1 MAQPRVTIRSGHPDF
16 LDLPWDRS
24 MLEWEHP
31 RRIDLPKGISRHE
44 VQFYDYD
51 EGIYAIKELP
61 LQAARQEYAALRGLE
76 DLDAPSVRPVGLV
89 ERPWLDPTMESSAAV
104 ITVYLN
110 HAFSYRELVSGWGFG
125 ERRNQMLDAFAGLLV
140 ELHLIGCYWGDC
152 SLSNALY
159 RYDADAIEV
168 TMVDGETAELRPGLS
183 TGQRLDDIEI
193 MITNVAGGMA
203 DIAAAAGTDIDLADL
218 ALGEDIADR
227 YHALWDELT
236 GQEAIGPGERYRIH
250 ERIAGVNALGFE
262 VGDMELIPEEGG
274 ERLRLH
280 LTVTGRAFHTRKLRE
295 LTGVDASEH
304 QARQILS
311 DLRRY
316 EAAHAGDPSTTKSIA
331 AIRWRVEVFEP
342 MLTRIA
348 VLPAEHTG
356 DPVQAFT
363 DFLHHRYVLS
373 SSAGRDIPND
383 EAFAAW
389 VEAGRPGYPLS

>member
-1 MAQPRVTIRSGHPDF
+1 
-16 LDLPWDRS
+16 
-24 MLEWEHP
+24 MLEWDHP

-44 VQFYDYD
+44 VHFYAYD

-61 LQAARQEYAALRGLE
+61 LRAARQEYAALRGLE
-76 DLDAPSVRPVGLV
+76 DLGAPSVRPVGLV
-89 ERPWLDPTMESSAAV
+89 ERPWLDPAAESSAAV

-110 HAFSYRELVSGWGFG
+110 HAFSYRELLSGWGFG
-125 ERRNQMLDAFAGLLV
+125 GRRNQMLDAFAGLLV

-168 TMVDGETAELRPGLS
+168 TMVDGETAELRPSLS
-183 TGQRLDDIEI
+183 RGQRLDDIEI

-203 DIAAAAGTDIDLADL
+203 DIAAASGEDIDKADL

-227 YHALWDELT
+227 YHALWDVLT
-236 GQEAIGPGERYRIH
+236 GREAIGEGERYRIH

-274 ERLRLH
+274 DRLRLY
-280 LTVTGRAFHTRKLRE
+280 LTVTNRTFHTRKLRE

-311 DLRRY
+311 DMHRY
-316 EAAHAGDPSTTKSIA
+316 EMAHAGDSSSSKPIT

-342 MLTRIA
+342 MLARIEALPTR
-348 VLPAEHTG
+348 HTD

-363 DFLHHRYVLS
+363 DFLHHRYILS
-373 SSAGRDIPND
+373 SAAGRDIPND

-389 VEAGRPGYPLS
+389 VEAGLPGYPVH

>member
-1 MAQPRVTIRSGHPDF
+1 
-16 LDLPWDRS
+16 
-24 MLEWEHP
+24 MLEWDHP

-61 LQAARQEYAALRGLE
+61 LQAARQEYSALRGLE
-76 DLDAPSVRPVGLV
+76 DLGAPSVRPVGLV
-89 ERPWLDPTMESSAAV
+89 ERPWLDPTIESAAAV

-110 HAFSYRELVSGWGFG
+110 HAFSYRELLSGWGFG

-152 SLSNALY
+152 SLSNVLY
-159 RYDADAIEV
+159 RYDADAIDV
-168 TMVDGETAELRPGLS
+168 TMVDGETAELRPELS

-193 MITNVAGGMA
+193 MIINVAGGMA
-203 DIAAAAGTDIDLADL
+203 DIAAASGVDIDLADL
-218 ALGEDIADR
+218 ALGEDVADR

-236 GQEAIGPGERYRIH
+236 GQEAIVPGEQYRIH
-250 ERIAGVNALGFE
+250 ERISGVNALGFE
-262 VGDMELIPEEGG
+262 VGDLELIPETGG
-274 ERLRLH
+274 DRLRLH
-280 LTVTGRAFHTRKLRE
+280 LTVTGRAFHTHRLRE

-311 DLRRY
+311 DLHRY
-316 EAAHAGDPSTTKSIA
+316 EAAHTGDSSSTKSIT

-342 MLTRIA
+342 MLARIA
-348 VLPAEHTG
+348 ALPARHTD

-373 SSAGRDIPND
+373 SEAGRDIPND